1 MGLASPGTAGPLEVI
16 SLSTTVRCWNCNPS
30 DSAPDQHSPLYTCK
44 FDALTSG
51 VAELLDH

>member
-1 MGLASPGTAGPLEVI
+1 MGLAGPGTSSPLDVI
-16 SLSTTVRCWNCNPS
+16 SLSTTVSCWNCNPY
-30 DSAPDQHSPLYTCK
+30 DSAPDQHSHLYTCK